1 MPGQGA
7 TRTDGN
13 FKSFSTAH
21 IPHHERVEFW
31 EAHNADALIGL
42 DIRPLH
48 TQTLDAQQHNR
59 ETSHTRAAK
68 VLGSSQLVERTPEM
82 IKKHPTEA
90 VALFFCTQGDSFYSD
105 ENSTHVLQAGQML
118 ACNADRPF
126 LRGFGVGVSEMVL
139 TVSMDAYTEI
149 TRGKPLTSPVKLTFG
164 SALGTDSGPT
174 AATQLARLV
183 DSSLN
188 ASHDQAATFEDQ
200 TLSWLE
206 SLFHEG
212 QADLNQLFQ
221 QAQHFIDLN
230 LAHPNLRRTDLARWL
245 HLSERQVGRVFSA
258 QGTSFS
264 NELLL
269 RRVQA
274 ARSILQ
280 TEPHAPIADIAR
292 RCGFSSTSYF
302 SRSFRKVLGH
312 SPSEE
317 RAHIDY

>member
-1 MPGQGA
+1 MPGQN
-7 TRTDGN
+7 TTETDGN

-48 TQTLDAQQHNR
+48 TQTLEAQQHNR
-59 ETSHTRAAK
+59 ETSQIRAAK

-82 IKKHPTEA
+82 IKEHPTES

-105 ENSTHVLQAGQML
+105 ESSTHVLQAGQLL
-118 ACNADRPF
+118 ACDADRPF

-139 TVSMDAYTEI
+139 TVSMDAYTQI

-164 SALGTDSGPT
+164 SSLDTDGCPT

-183 DSSLN
+183 DGALS
-188 ASHDQAATFEDQ
+188 APDEHAATFEDQ

-206 SLFHEG
+206 SLFNEG
-212 QADLNQLFQ
+212 SPDLTQLFQ
-221 QAQHFIDLN
+221 QAQHFMEVN
-230 LAHPNLRRTDLARWL
+230 LAHPNLRRSDLARWL

-280 TEPHAPIADIAR
+280 AEPHVSIADVAR
-292 RCGFSSTSYF
+292 RCGFGSTSYF
-302 SRSFRKVLGH
+302 SRSFRKIVGH
-312 SPSEE
+312 SPTAE
-317 RAHIDY
+317 RAQMRP

>member
-1 MPGQGA
+1 MPDQRTTG
-7 TRTDGN
+7 TDGN
-13 FKSFSTAH
+13 FKTFSTAQ

-48 TQTLDAQQHNR
+48 TQTLEAQQHNR
-59 ETSHTRAAK
+59 ETSHIRAAK
-68 VLGSSQLVERTPEM
+68 VLGSSQLVERSPEM

-105 ENSTHVLQAGQML
+105 EHSTHVVQAGQVL

-139 TVSMDAYTEI
+139 TVSMDAYTQI
-149 TRGKPLTSPVKLTFG
+149 TRGKTLTTPVKLTFG
-164 SALGTDSGPT
+164 NSLETDHSPT

-183 DSSLN
+183 DSALSAPN
-188 ASHDQAATFEDQ
+188 EHASTFEDQ
-200 TLSWLE
+200 ALSWLE

-212 QADLNQLFQ
+212 HPDLNQLFQ
-221 QAQHFIDLN
+221 QAQHFIDQN
-230 LAHPNLRRTDLARWL
+230 LARPNLRRSDLARWL
-245 HLSERQVGRVFSA
+245 HLSERQVGRIFEVH
-258 QGTSFS
+258 GTSFS
-264 NELLL
+264 NEVLL

-280 TEPHAPIADIAR
+280 TEPHIPIADVAR
-292 RCGFSSTSYF
+292 RCGFGSTPYF
-302 SRSFRKVLGH
+302 SRSFRKVMGR
-312 SPSEE
+312 SPSED
-317 RAHIDY
+317 RARIGS